1 MRRRRIRRGRRGR
14 ARKRR
19 RRKRKRKTR
28 REARRRRAIRKRSV
42 ERRRRAIR
50 RRRKRGGGGGGGRGR
65 RARERRRR
73 RTRRE
78 ARRRRAIWKRGVKRR
93 RRRIHER
100 LVGVVSGIN
109 SYPLLIR
116 DILGQWDEHRAA
128 LLPLNRA
135 FNLSIR
141 SRSIREIA
149 RDFFGA
155 PVAFWIARS
164 AARSL
169 ETSRM
174 RERVCVLVLFVQ
186 LLPADRWRPLNAA
199 VDRADDGGDKRARA
213 RVPRAPPPPV
223 PFSSP
228 PPPFGC
234 GTDASRVCKSS
245 LLFGKLISFEPL
257 RHTLY
262 RQARLRVCTRAQVE
276 ERAIALRNLWSRQ
289 WEKCH
294 ESERYRRFTFARK
307 ILTWMIKRIL
317 KPRREATLY
326 LSRAH

>member
-213 RVPRAPPPPV
+213 RVPRAPPPPR
-223 PFSSP
+223 PLLLSS
-228 PPPFGC
+228 
-234 GTDASRVCKSS
+234 SS
-245 LLFGKLISFEPL
+245 LRMWDWCI
-257 RHTLY
+257 
-262 RQARLRVCTRAQVE
+262 ARL
-276 ERAIALRNLWSRQ
+276 
-289 WEKCH
+289 
-294 ESERYRRFTFARK
+294 
-307 ILTWMIKRIL
+307 
-317 KPRREATLY
+317 
-326 LSRAH
+326 